1 MSTFRSTVTGTNLTY
16 PVSAYSPQMYT
27 GYAGWYDELGAWLNS
42 TASGKG
48 GGLENG
54 FYVDVGGYGW
64 YWNGVD
70 NGSLDLV
77 FAPGGG
83 QRITF
88 PKGDARTK
96 TIFERVVKTADPMTK
111 EALAESVVG
120 RHPEAKE
127 TTGRAVPVETAIA
140 NGWSALVNAAVSPAP
155 YVLTG
160 SDKTVPPAAKPYV
173 TPPPRGSGRKP
184 GGSIG
189 PQAPFYQQ
197 PWFVPAVLGVMG
209 AAALT
214 VVFWPKNTAPK
225 TNPKRKKHKKRS
237 R

>member
-27 GYAGWYDELGAWLNS
+27 GYAGGWEEFKLSFMGSEDA
-42 TASGKG
+42 
-48 GGLENG
+48 G

-96 TIFERVVKTADPMTK
+96 TIFERVVKTSDPMTK
-111 EALAESVVG
+111 ETLAESVVG

-173 TPPPRGSGRKP
+173 TPPPRGSGRKSGGGKP

-225 TNPKRKKHKKRS
+225 TNPKRKKRS